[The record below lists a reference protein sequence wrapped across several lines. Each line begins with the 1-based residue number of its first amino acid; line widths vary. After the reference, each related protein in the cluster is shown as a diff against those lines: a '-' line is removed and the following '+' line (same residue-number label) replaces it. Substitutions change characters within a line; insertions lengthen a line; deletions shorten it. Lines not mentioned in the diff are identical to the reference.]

1 MEFGERKGPNEP
13 PTSDGGNAMEDKS
26 LRLVAERFRVMGDPL
41 RLRLLHIIKE
51 GERSVGSL
59 VETTGASQANVS
71 KHLQILRRAGLVE
84 RRKEGLM
91 AYYSIADPSIFHL
104 CDLVCGRLTEQYQQ
118 DLSAIGQLHPE
129 SPTGS
134 DAH

>member
-1 MEFGERKGPNEP
+1 MEFGERKGPKRP
-13 PTSDGGNAMEDKS
+13 PASDGGNAMQDKS

-59 VETTGASQANVS
+59 VEATGASQANVS
-71 KHLQILRRAGLVE
+71 KHLQILRRSGLVE

-104 CDLVCGRLTEQYQQ
+104 CDLVCGRLTEQFQQ

-129 SPTGS
+129 SPAGS
-134 DAH
+134 DVH

>member
-1 MEFGERKGPNEP
+1 
-13 PTSDGGNAMEDKS
+13 MEDKS

-59 VETTGASQANVS
+59 VDLTGASQANVS

-84 RRKEGLM
+84 RRKDGLM
-91 AYYSIADPSIFHL
+91 AFYSIADPSIFHL

-118 DLSAIGQLHPE
+118 DLTAIGALHA
-129 SPTGS
+129 SDRPTGS
-134 DAH
+134 DGD

>member
-1 MEFGERKGPNEP
+1 MHFRGRKGSCP
-13 PTSDGGNAMEDKS
+13 PGDNDGGKSMEDKS

-59 VETTGASQANVS
+59 VEATGASQANVS

-91 AYYSIADPSIFHL
+91 AFYSISDPSIFHL
-104 CDLVCGRLTEQYQQ
+104 CDLVCGRLTEQYRE
-118 DLSAIGQLHPE
+118 DLDAIDSLHPDRAA
-129 SPTGS
+129 G
-134 DAH
+134 